1 MNAAQNLIDD
11 QITGTTP
18 MEARIAR
25 LESDVEHIKDVLG
38 DIKLDV
44 RGMQGELKAA
54 NDSIAAL
61 QKEVGVISATL
72 PHLATKADLREV
84 EGALNAQTKSVEGAL
99 NAQIKSVEG
108 ALNAQIKS
116 VEGALN
122 TKIHSVEGALKAEIR
137 SVEGALNAKI
147 HSFEGSLKAEVR
159 SVEGAL
165 NAKINSVEGALT
177 SQIKS
182 VEGKISAME
191 ARIIKWFI
199 FTALGIGSLAFS
211 IARFIR

>member
-1 MNAAQNLIDD
+1 MNAAQNIIDD

-25 LESDVEHIKDVLG
+25 IESDMEHVKDVLG

-61 QKEVGVISATL
+61 QKEVGVISATV

-84 EGALNAQTKSVEGAL
+84 EGALNAQAKSIEGSLKTEIKSVEGSLRAEIKSVEGSL
-99 NAQIKSVEG
+99 KAQIKSVEG
-108 ALNAQIKS
+108 SLKAEIKS
-116 VEGALN
+116 VEG
-122 TKIHSVEGALKAEIR
+122 SLKAEIK
-137 SVEGALNAKI
+137 SVEGSLNAKI
-147 HSFEGSLKAEVR
+147 HSFEGALKADIR

-165 NAKINSVEGALT
+165 NSRIN
-177 SQIKS
+177 
-182 VEGKISAME
+182 AME

-199 FTALGIGSLAFS
+199 FTALGIASLAFS
-211 IARFIR
+211 IARFIH